1 MPYIGNTIRAAD
13 DYRLIDD
20 ISSSFNGSTTSFAL
34 QVAGSSPVTFPKSH
48 QQVLISVNGVIQE
61 PDPTGASGFNLV
73 GTNIVFSSAP
83 TNGHAFFGII
93 YATADYLNA
102 GGTNPAGSVGAP
114 SITFIGDEDTGIYRK
129 GSGSVGFVSNSTEI
143 ANTDS
148 NGITISSGGL
158 ILGDSS
164 GASSNRIK
172 LGASSD
178 LQLFH
183 DSTNSV
189 ISNSTGTLFI
199 AGDIVSLTNAAISET
214 YIKGTANGAVEIYF
228 DNSKKFETTSS
239 GAHVL
244 GTFEGDNFKVSN
256 PGSNAVLIQ
265 NPANGIIGFGAN
277 NQTNQVIITTDGHLG
292 IPVDSKEL
300 RFGASDDLTITHNGT
315 NSVIDNAT
323 GELRIQG
330 DLVRIMN
337 GAGNKVAIETNVD
350 DNVELYF
357 NNAKK
362 AETVTGGFTVTGT
375 CTATAFA
382 GDGSALTGITS
393 TTINN
398 NANNRLITGSGTAN
412 TLEGESA
419 LTFDGSTLDINGG
432 STDTPLILDTTATAG
447 SHLRFR
453 KDGSNKHF
461 VGSGGGF
468 GLGDVDD
475 LALRTVDNMIFG
487 VSTTEVARFLS
498 SGKFHVLTSSGGDS
512 SAGIRSKSAAA
523 LDGSSIDYSHSCYE
537 AQLTHNAGSNAKKGS
552 LLSGWDGNIQ
562 ATAIGQNY
570 DGTGYNLSLATNEDT
585 NDRPIERLR
594 IERTGNVKVLDG
606 DLVIGASGHGVD
618 FSDTGGPDAGS
629 GSSTSEILDD
639 YERGTFAAEIV
650 QGLGTLNITFDNS
663 ATYEKIGNLV
673 HIQALIQFQGTG
685 NGTQVFLRLPYTNMT
700 DTSLGGGLI
709 SFTNVAGLDSQSTLS
724 LVGQSAQSYC
734 AVRNKAS
741 NPSISGYQNN
751 QAIYYHFT
759 YHTS

>member
-1 MPYIGNTIRAAD
+1 
-13 DYRLIDD
+13 
-20 ISSSFNGSTTSFAL
+20 
-34 QVAGSSPVTFPKSH
+34 
-48 QQVLISVNGVIQE
+48 
-61 PDPTGASGFNLV
+61 
-73 GTNIVFSSAP
+73 
-83 TNGHAFFGII
+83 I

-330 DLVRIMN
+330 DIVRIMN

-398 NANNRLITGSGTAN
+398 NVNNRLITGTGTAN
-412 TLEGESA
+412 TLQGEA
-419 LTFDGSTLDINGG
+419 NLTFDGSTLDINGG
-432 STDTPLILDTTATAG
+432 STDTPLILNTTATAG

-512 SAGIRSKSAAA
+512 LAGIRSKANFG
-523 LDGSSIDYSHSCYE
+523 LDGSSIDYAHSCYE
-537 AQLTHNAGSNAKKGS
+537 AQLTHNAGSGAKKGS
-552 LLSGWDGNIQ
+552 LLSGWDGGIQ

-570 DGTGYNLSLATNEDT
+570 DGTGYNLSLATNDDT
-585 NDRPIERLR
+585 NDRPVERLR

-606 DLVIGASGHGVD
+606 DLVIGASGHGID

-629 GSSTSEILDD
+629 GSSTSELLDD

-650 QGLGTLNITFDNS
+650 QGLGTLNVTFDNS

-724 LVGQSAQSYC
+724 LVGQSGQSYC
-734 AVRNKAS
+734 AVRNKSS